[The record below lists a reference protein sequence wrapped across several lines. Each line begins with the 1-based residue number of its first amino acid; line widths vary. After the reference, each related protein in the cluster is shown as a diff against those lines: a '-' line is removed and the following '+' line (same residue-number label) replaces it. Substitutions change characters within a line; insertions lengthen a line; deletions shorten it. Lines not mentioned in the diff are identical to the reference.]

1 MSDFK
6 KGRKVVKVINVMGLE
21 TATVQT
27 IESVKK
33 GVVRLV
39 DYSLTYD
46 ATTGREIDAV
56 IPGCMSRLIPF
67 DGNGELDPA

>member
-6 KGRKVVKVINVMGLE
+6 RGRKVVKVINVMGSE

-27 IESVKK
+27 IESIKK

-46 ATTGREIDAV
+46 AKSGREIDAV
-56 IPGCMSRLIPF
+56 IPGCSSRLIPF
-67 DGNGELDPA
+67 DGDGECDPK